1 MLNSFTLAIIHKKI
15 QGSTML
21 DMEDKIKIFKALGNE
36 TRFKIFKN
44 IFTGGYACSIDESQ
58 PKDDMIAQAT
68 CVTSIAEHFDFA
80 LPTISRHL
88 KELKDAKIIT
98 MTKSKNKI
106 YIEPNIETMKEIA
119 ECFKVLVEEYEKG
132 VVFQFDNTK

>member
-1 MLNSFTLAIIHKKI
+1 
-15 QGSTML
+15 ML
-21 DMEDKIKIFKALGNE
+21 DMDDKTKIFKALGND

-44 IFTGGYACSIDESQ
+44 IFTGGYACSIDNTQ
-58 PKDDMIAQAT
+58 PKDDIIAQAT

-88 KELKDAKIIT
+88 KELKDAQIIT

-106 YIEPNIETMKEIA
+106 YIEPNIDTMKEIA
-119 ECFKVLVEEYEKG
+119 ECFGKLVKEYEEG
-132 VVFQFDNTK
+132 VVYQFDNTK

>member
-1 MLNSFTLAIIHKKI
+1 
-15 QGSTML
+15 ML
-21 DMEDKIKIFKALGNE
+21 DMNDKIKIFKALGNE
-36 TRFKIFKN
+36 TRFRIFKN
-44 IFTGGYACSIDESQ
+44 IFTGGYACSIDDTK
-58 PKDDMIAQAT
+58 PKDDIIAQAT

-106 YIEPNIETMKEIA
+106 YIEPNIETMKEIS
-119 ECFKVLVEEYEKG
+119 ECFTTLVKEYEAG
-132 VVFQFDNTK
+132 IIYQYDNTK

>member
-1 MLNSFTLAIIHKKI
+1 MLN
-15 QGSTML
+15 
-21 DMEDKIKIFKALGNE
+21 MEDKIKIFKALGNE

-44 IFTGGYACSIDESQ
+44 IFTGGYACSIDNSQ
-58 PKDDMIAQAT
+58 PKEDLIAQAT

-88 KELKDAKIIT
+88 KEMRDAKIIT

-106 YIEPNIETMKEIA
+106 YIEPNIDIMREIA
-119 ECFKVLVEEYEKG
+119 GCFETLVDDYEKG
-132 VVFQFDNTK
+132 RLYQFDNTK

>member
-1 MLNSFTLAIIHKKI
+1 MLN
-15 QGSTML
+15 MN
-21 DMEDKIKIFKALGNE
+21 DKIKIFKALGNE

-44 IFTGGYACSIDESQ
+44 IFTGGYACSINDTK
-58 PKDDMIAQAT
+58 PKDDIIAQAT

-106 YIEPNIETMKEIA
+106 YIEPNIETIKEIA
-119 ECFKVLVEEYEKG
+119 GCFDTLVKEYEEG
-132 VVFQFDNTK
+132 VSYQYDNTM

>member
-1 MLNSFTLAIIHKKI
+1 
-15 QGSTML
+15 ML
-21 DMEDKIKIFKALGNE
+21 DMDDKIKIFKALGNE

-44 IFTGGYACSIDESQ
+44 IFTGGYACSIDDRQ
-58 PKDDMIAQAT
+58 PKDDIIAQAT
-68 CVTSIAEHFDFA
+68 CVSSIAEHFDFA

-106 YIEPNIETMKEIA
+106 YIEPNIDTMKEIA
-119 ECFKVLVEEYEKG
+119 GCFGSLVEEYEAG
-132 VVFQFDNTK
+132 VVYQFDNTQKKS

>member
-1 MLNSFTLAIIHKKI
+1 MLN
-15 QGSTML
+15 M
-21 DMEDKIKIFKALGNE
+21 DEKIKVFKALGNE

-44 IFTGGYACSIDESQ
+44 IFTGGYACSIDDTQ
-58 PKDDMIAQAT
+58 AKDDIIAQAT

-88 KELKDAKIIT
+88 KELKDAKIII

-119 ECFKVLVEEYEKG
+119 GCFDILVKEYEQDM
-132 VVFQFDNTK
+132 VYQFDNT

>member
-1 MLNSFTLAIIHKKI
+1 
-15 QGSTML
+15 ML
-21 DMEDKIKIFKALGNE
+21 DMEQKIKIFKALGNE

-88 KELKDAKIIT
+88 KELKDAQIIT
-98 MTKSKNKI
+98 MTKSSNKI

-119 ECFKVLVEEYEKG
+119 ECFSVLVKEFEDG
-132 VVFQFDNTK
+132 AVFQYDNTQEASLN

>member
-1 MLNSFTLAIIHKKI
+1 
-15 QGSTML
+15 ML
-21 DMEDKIKIFKALGNE
+21 DMDQKIKIFKALGNE

-68 CVTSIAEHFDFA
+68 CVTSIADHFDFA

-88 KELKDAKIIT
+88 KELKEAQIIT
-98 MTKSKNKI
+98 MTKSSNKI

-119 ECFKVLVEEYEKG
+119 ECFSVLVKEFEAG
-132 VVFQFDNTK
+132 VAYQFDNTGETTLD

>member
-1 MLNSFTLAIIHKKI
+1 
-15 QGSTML
+15 ML
-21 DMEDKIKIFKALGNE
+21 DMDDKIKIFKALGNE

-44 IFTGGYACSIDESQ
+44 IFTGGYACSIDNSK
-58 PKDDMIAQAT
+58 PKDDIIAQAT

-88 KELKDAKIIT
+88 KELKDAQIIT
-98 MTKSKNKI
+98 MTKNKNKI

-119 ECFKVLVEEYEKG
+119 ECFAKLVKEYEEG
-132 VVFQFDNTK
+132 VMYQFDNTKE

>member
-1 MLNSFTLAIIHKKI
+1 MLN
-15 QGSTML
+15 M
-21 DMEDKIKIFKALGNE
+21 DDKIKIFKALGNE

-44 IFTGGYACSIDESQ
+44 IFTGGYACSIDNTQ
-58 PKDDMIAQAT
+58 PKDDIIAQAT

-106 YIEPNIETMKEIA
+106 YIEPNIETMREIA
-119 ECFKVLVEEYEKG
+119 ECFTKLVKEYDEG
-132 VVFQFDNTK
+132 VVYQFDNTKDT

>member
-1 MLNSFTLAIIHKKI
+1 
-15 QGSTML
+15 ML
-21 DMEDKIKIFKALGNE
+21 DMDQKIKIFKALGNE

-44 IFTGGYACSIDESQ
+44 VFTGGYACSIDETQ

-88 KELKDAKIIT
+88 KELKDAQIIT
-98 MTKSKNKI
+98 MTKSSNKI
-106 YIEPNIETMKEIA
+106 YIEPNIDTMKEIA
-119 ECFKVLVEEYEKG
+119 SCFSELVENFESG
-132 VVFQFDNTK
+132 VAYQFDNTKESTLS

>member
-1 MLNSFTLAIIHKKI
+1 MLN
-15 QGSTML
+15 
-21 DMEDKIKIFKALGNE
+21 MEDKVKIFKALGNE

-44 IFTGGYACSIDESQ
+44 IFTGGYACSIDDTK
-58 PKDDMIAQAT
+58 PNDDIIAQAT

-98 MTKSKNKI
+98 MTKNKNKI
-106 YIEPNIETMKEIA
+106 YIEPNIDTIKELA
-119 ECFKVLVEEYEKG
+119 SCFEDIVTNFDDSVAY
-132 VVFQFDNTK
+132 QFDNTKD

>member
-1 MLNSFTLAIIHKKI
+1 MLN
-15 QGSTML
+15 M
-21 DMEDKIKIFKALGNE
+21 DDKIKIFKALGNE

-44 IFTGGYACSIDESQ
+44 IFTGGYACSIDDSK
-58 PKDDMIAQAT
+58 PKDDIIAQAT
-68 CVTSIAEHFDFA
+68 CVSSIAEQFDFA

-88 KELKDAKIIT
+88 KEMKDAKIIT

-119 ECFKVLVEEYEKG
+119 ECFGVLVKEYEDG
-132 VVFQFDNTK
+132 VIYQFDNTK